1 MIIEQEYNYRHIQ
14 DLKLDVKATGK
25 GRPPWGDGD
34 PNDWLKSAV
43 WLKERLRIRSIV
55 QHIIERWRVEPWD

>member
-14 DLKLDVKATGK
+14 DLKLDAKATGK
-25 GRPPWGDGD
+25 GRPPRGDGNPD
-34 PNDWLKSAV
+34 DWLNSAV